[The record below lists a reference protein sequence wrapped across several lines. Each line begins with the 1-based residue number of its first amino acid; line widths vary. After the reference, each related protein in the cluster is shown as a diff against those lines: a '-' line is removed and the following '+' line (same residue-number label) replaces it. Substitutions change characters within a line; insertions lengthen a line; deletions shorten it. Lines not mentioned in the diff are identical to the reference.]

1 MGRDEVRAAL
11 TALAANL
18 PQPQADD
25 EVTLAEA
32 MQIMGLRDLGTTERR
47 LTEAGWTCRVAVIP
61 SGHHAR
67 VWHKPEPTE

>member
-32 MQIMGLRDLGTTERR
+32 MQIMGLRDLGTAARI
-47 LTEAGWTCRVAVIP
+47 LTAAGWPCRKAVIA
-61 SGHHAR
+61 SGHMAR